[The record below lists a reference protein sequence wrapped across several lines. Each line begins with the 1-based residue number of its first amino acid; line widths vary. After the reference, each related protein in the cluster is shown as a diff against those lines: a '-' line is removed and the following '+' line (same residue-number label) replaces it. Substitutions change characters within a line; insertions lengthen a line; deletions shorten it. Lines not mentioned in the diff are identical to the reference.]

1 MCYLHIIKQL
11 LYYSWAKLICHVF
24 DLYVQMTARLISAIN
39 CKEVLLFASVLDAL
53 KTEGDVAYCDTL
65 LHNLVNDIAAHIDS
79 IMSANN
85 LVYII
90 DMFFMVSPRG
100 EGKVEIWDTIWSHPL
115 ITYR

>member
-1 MCYLHIIKQL
+1 
-11 LYYSWAKLICHVF
+11 
-24 DLYVQMTARLISAIN
+24 MT

-65 LHNLVNDIAAHIDS
+65 LHNLVNDIATHIDS

-90 DMFFMVSPRG
+90 DMFFMVSQIPYPVLDWCG
-100 EGKVEIWDTIWSHPL
+100 A
-115 ITYR
+115 

>member
-1 MCYLHIIKQL
+1 
-11 LYYSWAKLICHVF
+11 
-24 DLYVQMTARLISAIN
+24 MT

-65 LHNLVNDIAAHIDS
+65 LHNLVNDIATHIDS

-90 DMFFMVSPRG
+90 DMFFMVSHIPYPVLDWCG
-100 EGKVEIWDTIWSHPL
+100 AQSSIS
-115 ITYR
+115 